1 MAVEEWFY
9 GTWNDPR
16 WRTPQ
21 HQGSSSLSNPRAG
34 WMWHDGKQHSP
45 WLQGNLPVDV
55 TSNDPQQSSDER
67 SEVIPS
73 LDETE
78 DWREAGLLD
87 PAKAK
92 PKNRLTSGA
101 GDSRREPDE
110 VQSAVEEKVKEY
122 KPQENDRVTSVPRA
136 GALQEVV
143 SSHQKTI
150 WCPRD
155 GGPRGK

>member
-1 MAVEEWFY
+1 MAADGWY
-9 GTWNDPR
+9 NGTWNDPR

-87 PAKAK
+87 V
-92 PKNRLTSGA
+92 
-101 GDSRREPDE
+101 REGE
-110 VQSAVEEKVKEY
+110 TEE
-122 KPQENDRVTSVPRA
+122 P
-136 GALQEVV
+136 
-143 SSHQKTI
+143 SHVGRWRQQKGT
-150 WCPRD
+150 R
-155 GGPRGK
+155 